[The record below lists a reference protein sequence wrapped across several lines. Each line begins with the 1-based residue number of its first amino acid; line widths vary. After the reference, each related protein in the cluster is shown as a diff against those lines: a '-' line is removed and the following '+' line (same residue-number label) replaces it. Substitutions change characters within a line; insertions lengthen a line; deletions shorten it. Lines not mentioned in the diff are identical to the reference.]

1 MAYAAYLDAF
11 EAKLKNKG
19 KNSNPFGSP
28 PSAGGVNQSSNQ
40 GPPQSEEEKK
50 AATQAIQDLHAD
62 GKNVE
67 TMEPEQLEDAIF
79 VELKN
84 VFKENDN
91 ISEELREITWVLE
104 FLIQIK
110 LIIILS
116 QSYSA
121 DSLRKG
127 EFSLLKKENFQE
139 ISNFFSAKNVTQFAK
154 TLVVAGAFTAGFFKK
169 DEILGMASSM
179 NILA

>member
-1 MAYAAYLDAF
+1 
-11 EAKLKNKG
+11 
-19 KNSNPFGSP
+19 
-28 PSAGGVNQSSNQ
+28 
-40 GPPQSEEEKK
+40 
-50 AATQAIQDLHAD
+50 
-62 GKNVE
+62 
-67 TMEPEQLEDAIF
+67 MEPEQLEDAIF

>member
-1 MAYAAYLDAF
+1 MGTLLKLKRMAYAAYLDAF

-91 ISEELREITWVLE
+91 ISEELREIT
-104 FLIQIK
+104 
-110 LIIILS
+110 
-116 QSYSA
+116 QSYSV

-127 EFSLLKKENFQE
+127 
-139 ISNFFSAKNVTQFAK
+139 FFSPQERKFPGNFE
-154 TLVVAGAFTAGFFKK
+154 LFF
-169 DEILGMASSM
+169 G
-179 NILA
+179 